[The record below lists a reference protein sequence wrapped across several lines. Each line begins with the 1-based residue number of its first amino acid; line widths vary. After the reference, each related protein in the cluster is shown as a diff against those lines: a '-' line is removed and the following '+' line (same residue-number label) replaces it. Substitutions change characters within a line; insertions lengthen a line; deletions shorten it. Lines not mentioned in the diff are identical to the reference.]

1 MGTYDHL
8 PKEQR
13 HLAHDIDTIMGPI
26 LRGLTGTPNTPPR
39 HTETIPRHYRIV
51 VATDWHAATVPYLI
65 LHAFT
70 RIVPPQAPIDLV
82 FTLPHTPTR
91 RDHTAARLLL
101 QSLAPNTPHA
111 GILIESFD
119 TTATNGTGAP
129 NATQGEPCRAPSTAT
144 PKSTSLA
151 TAASSAPHS
160 GATSTTKDSP
170 TSSAPPPPN

>member
-119 TTATNGTGAP
+119 TTATKHAIASIIPTGDPELLLRDLAL
-129 NATQGEPCRAPSTAT
+129 AITACHELT
-144 PKSTSLA
+144 LTC
-151 TAASSAPHS
+151 T
-160 GATSTTKDSP
+160 D
-170 TSSAPPPPN
+170 